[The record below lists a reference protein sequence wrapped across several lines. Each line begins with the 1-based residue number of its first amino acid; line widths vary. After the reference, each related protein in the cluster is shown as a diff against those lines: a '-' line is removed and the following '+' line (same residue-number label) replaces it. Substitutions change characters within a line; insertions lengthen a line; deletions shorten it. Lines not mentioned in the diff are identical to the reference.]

1 MHETESTKHPIRRL
15 WIIPPIAIGVF
26 ALMMLSGNKLVP
38 TQVENREMVHAVR
51 TITIPRVDLQPVA
64 KGYGVVQPAKVWSAV
79 AQVSGRV
86 VEMHSRLRN
95 GEIIPAGTLLFR
107 IDPTDSM
114 LALEQLKAELTELEV
129 RQQNTKDLLKIEQR
143 NLVLAEREATR
154 LKELA
159 QKGSTSQS
167 SADSAERA
175 MLSSRTAVQNL
186 RNTLALIPTQSRVI
200 QAKLA
205 RSQRDL
211 ENTRIQ
217 APFNLRI
224 ANLNIETEQYVTIGQ
239 KLFEGDGVDRSEV
252 VAQVAMSSMRH
263 LFINH
268 GTAPPNTTQLTEGLV
283 EYTDLHPFIQ
293 MDLGEHQVEWE
304 AEFVRFT
311 DNIDTETR
319 TIGVVVAIDNPLD
332 KIIPGQRPPLSKGMF
347 VKVVLNGR
355 IQPQQIIIPRSVVR
369 EGKVLLV
376 NPQQALEIRDVEVRY
391 SQDEI
396 SVIQSGVEAGQQLVV
411 SDLISAIA
419 GMRLQSHP
427 DLQLEQQLL
436 HSAAGAQQ

>member
-252 VAQVAMSSMRH
+252 VA
-263 LFINH
+263 
-268 GTAPPNTTQLTEGLV
+268 
-283 EYTDLHPFIQ
+283 
-293 MDLGEHQVEWE
+293 
-304 AEFVRFT
+304 
-311 DNIDTETR
+311 
-319 TIGVVVAIDNPLD
+319 
-332 KIIPGQRPPLSKGMF
+332 
-347 VKVVLNGR
+347 
-355 IQPQQIIIPRSVVR
+355 
-369 EGKVLLV
+369 
-376 NPQQALEIRDVEVRY
+376 
-391 SQDEI
+391 
-396 SVIQSGVEAGQQLVV
+396 
-411 SDLISAIA
+411 
-419 GMRLQSHP
+419 
-427 DLQLEQQLL
+427 
-436 HSAAGAQQ
+436 